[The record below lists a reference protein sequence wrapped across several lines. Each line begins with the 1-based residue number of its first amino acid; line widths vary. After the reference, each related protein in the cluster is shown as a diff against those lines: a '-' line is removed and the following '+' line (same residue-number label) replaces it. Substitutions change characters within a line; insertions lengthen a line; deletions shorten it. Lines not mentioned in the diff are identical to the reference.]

1 MRSQETVIPFI
12 LRIKSVT
19 LPQSRNGKIC
29 LASLGGCSI
38 VYDGMIIPL
47 SMTHGHQRPAG
58 PRFRV
63 IPPLIWHRTHSRSCL
78 NERSKFKYKG
88 ISYQTQIGQIQTK
101 CQSSTLSLLRHVP
114 IIGHIL
120 QRDTKAANI
129 VTTKSII
136 KNCNG

>member
-1 MRSQETVIPFI
+1 MAPNSSVIPTTPFFLFLHRVRKYVCVCMCMKYFQNEI
-12 LRIKSVT
+12 PRNSYSVHLKNIKSVT
-19 LPQSRNGKIC
+19 LTKSRNGKIC

-78 NERSKFKYKG
+78 NERSKFKYE
-88 ISYQTQIGQIQTK
+88 IQ
-101 CQSSTLSLLRHVP
+101 RH
-114 IIGHIL
+114 IIPNSN
-120 QRDTKAANI
+120 RSNTD
-129 VTTKSII
+129 
-136 KNCNG
+136 